1 MLDCF
6 YCEFTWF
13 IFIFQGIKLQG
24 HFFTNKK
31 FASQDRLAMPFHRL
45 LDVPG
50 DHLVESKE
58 VPEEEELP
66 PNKDGT
72 IRQDVE

>member
-1 MLDCF
+1 
-6 YCEFTWF
+6 
-13 IFIFQGIKLQG
+13 
-24 HFFTNKK
+24 
-31 FASQDRLAMPFHRL
+31 MPFHRL

-72 IRQDVE
+72 IRQDRRYFEIFDFFKSQTQIKMMN

>member
-1 MLDCF
+1 MELRDLF
-6 YCEFTWF
+6 YFSGDQASMTF
-13 IFIFQGIKLQG
+13 YYRIKTDWQCRSTTYWTSRDG
-24 HFFTNKK
+24 
-31 FASQDRLAMPFHRL
+31 
-45 LDVPG
+45 G
-50 DHLVESKE
+50 HLVESKE